1 MFSLFNDSDY
11 FFIIAHQL
19 WNCCQQALVFASKEG
34 ILTEEMIDR
43 TVKLAIADHA
53 EKVLWDSVGRPEIV
67 YVEKAMKDS
76 ASSN

>member
-1 MFSLFNDSDY
+1 M
-11 FFIIAHQL
+11 
-19 WNCCQQALVFASKEG
+19 FASKEG

-53 EKVLWDSVGRPEIV
+53 EKLLWDNVGRPEVV